1 MSSLTLED
9 LFTLFFFTL
18 IFNEL
23 PRSFVINLF
32 AWSYYLDVE
41 NFFIKYF

>member
-1 MSSLTLED
+1 MSSLILED
-9 LFTLFFFTL
+9 LFTL

-23 PRSFVINLF
+23 PRSFVVNLF

>member
-9 LFTLFFFTL
+9 LFTL

-32 AWSYYLDVE
+32 ARSYYLDVE
-41 NFFIKYF
+41 DFFIEYF

>member
-9 LFTLFFFTL
+9 LFTL

-23 PRSFVINLF
+23 SRSFGINLF
-32 AWSYYLDVE
+32 ARSYYLDVD